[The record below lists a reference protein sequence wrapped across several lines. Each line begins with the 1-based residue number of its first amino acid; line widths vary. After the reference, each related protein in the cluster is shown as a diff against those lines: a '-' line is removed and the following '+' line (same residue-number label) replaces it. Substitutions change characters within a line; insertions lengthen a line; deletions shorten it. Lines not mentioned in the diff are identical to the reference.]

1 MKVRKQLKLLFL
13 FCIIISLNIKPT
25 QSSWISNIIFGN
37 IEKKI
42 NDMASKLI
50 GEAKQAFRESCDYLF
65 DNKIIPLINQLEATA
80 DRVMDHA
87 KDDINAIVD
96 NFTKQIEDIITKA
109 FEKAQEFMDKTLEEI
124 KQKIIDA
131 TFDRL
136 NEFENNLFTD
146 ITKILNRV
154 DELIKEVSCFAQSVV
169 SRITDE
175 IKKALPTWVNPFE
188 KCRVDLDKLFPGQN
202 MRIKFLSGFTPNQL
216 YEYRKCRLISFIK
229 EDTPIQAVKMAFRD
243 LELLAGDMRC
253 LSVSLGAIQNE
264 KYYVREMGYAD
275 HVLETFEN

>member
-1 MKVRKQLKLLFL
+1 MKIRKQLKILFL
-13 FCIIISLNIKPT
+13 FCIIISFNIKQT
-25 QSSWISNIIFGN
+25 QSSWISDLIFGN
-37 IEKKI
+37 ITDKI
-42 NDMASKLI
+42 NELGSKLI
-50 GEAKQAFRESCDYLF
+50 GEAKQAFRESIDYLF
-65 DNKIIPLINQLEATA
+65 DNKIIPLINQLEASA

-96 NFTKQIEDIITKA
+96 NFTKQIEDIITIA
-109 FEKAQEFMDKTLEEI
+109 FEKAQEFMDKTLDEI

-136 NEFENNLFTD
+136 NQFESNLFQD
-146 ITKILNRV
+146 ITRVLNKI
-154 DELIKEVSCFAQSVV
+154 DEILKEASCFAQSIVN
-169 SRITDE
+169 RITEE
-175 IKKALPTWVNPFE
+175 IKKALPSFVNPFE

-216 YEYRKCRLISFIK
+216 YEYRKCRLISYIK
-229 EDTPIQAVKMAFRD
+229 PDTPIEAVKMAFRD

-264 KYYVREMGYAD
+264 KYYIKEMGYAV
-275 HVLETFEN
+275 HVLETFDS